1 MPRYRDDEH
10 CDHDTDEEESSS
22 EDDDESSSSS
32 DEDIEPSPKAS
43 RKKKRNTYSSSY
55 QGKRGF
61 VKQPQKKKC
70 RPPTATTSTTT
81 NTITNSPA
89 PGVYVLRNARTNVCY
104 VGKSANVPE
113 RIRQHRNSSNG
124 DVLNRESLLTTAGSV
139 GDLESWERN
148 EVLTR
153 MFTEGMDSVRG
164 WRFTSRGTL
173 TLDEKHSAKNDI
185 MEKFDLCRRCG
196 RDSHFANSCFARSPA
211 FWCREM
217 LFL

>member
-61 VKQPQKKKC
+61 VKQPEKKKC
-70 RPPTATTSTTT
+70 RPPTATTTTSTTT
-81 NTITNSPA
+81 TITNSPA

-124 DVLNRESLLTTAGSV
+124 DVLNRESLSTAGSV